1 MAARFP
7 NASQFYLRAIASPVI
22 PRIAA
27 KFRAIPRNAAQ
38 FYAIQEQ
45 FREIPLN
52 PAQRNP
58 DWKSQ
63 MAEKGTGRVNNFL
76 IFAFWGLIGLE
87 L

>member
-1 MAARFP
+1 MECCEGGVLPCWGGAQGGRMAARFP
-7 NASQFYLRAIASPVI
+7 NASQFYLRAITSPVI

-58 DWKSQ
+58 DWKS
-63 MAEKGTGRVNNFL
+63 
-76 IFAFWGLIGLE
+76 
-87 L
+87 